1 MGLSQKMLEDFGH
14 RMMAIQNQHITMKF
28 SMLCMDITGE
38 NITEKLTEFIHF
50 LQEEQA
56 KLEAEY
62 TPLTTSIEGEIN
74 G

>member
-38 NITEKLTEFIHF
+38 NITEKLQN
-50 LQEEQA
+50 L
-56 KLEAEY
+56 
-62 TPLTTSIEGEIN
+62 SIFYRKN
-74 G
+74 KQN